1 MSVNFFGY
9 FSLDIVYI
17 VIALATLTLIS
28 IIVAVVAMVKTAGM
42 RKKYNAF
49 MQGENGE
56 SIEKLVKGNLDS
68 IREIKTL
75 SSENA
80 KAVKDIYNK
89 LQYTFHKVGIVK
101 YDAFHEMG
109 GKLSFS
115 LCMLDRRDC
124 GYIINVMHS
133 NTGCYAYIKEI
144 VNGKSYIE
152 LGTEEEKALNQA
164 LAGKTGDEELSKK
177 VNDMLEQEEE

>member
-1 MSVNFFGY
+1 MIVDFFGY

-17 VIALATLTLIS
+17 VIGLAALTLIS
-28 IIVAVVAMVKTAGM
+28 FIVALVALGKTASM

-49 MQGENGE
+49 MKGEKGE
-56 SIEKLVKGNLDS
+56 SIEKLVKENLDS
-68 IREIKTL
+68 IRDIKEL
-75 SSENA
+75 SGENA

-124 GYIINVMHS
+124 GYIINVMH
-133 NTGCYAYIKEI
+133 NNAGCYAYIKEI
-144 VNGKSYIE
+144 VGGKSYIE

-164 LAGKTGDEELSKK
+164 LAGKMGDDNLSKR
-177 VNDMLEQEEE
+177 VNDMLERE

>member
-1 MSVNFFGY
+1 MLVDFFGY

-17 VIALATLTLIS
+17 VIGLAALTLIS
-28 IIVAVVAMVKTAGM
+28 LIAAVAALIKTASIK
-42 RKKYNAF
+42 KKYNAF

-56 SIEKLVKGNLDS
+56 SIEKLVKENLDS
-68 IREIKTL
+68 IRTVKKL

-89 LQYTFHKVGIVK
+89 LQYTFHKIGIVK

-144 VNGKSYIE
+144 VGGKSYIE

-177 VNDMLEQEEE
+177 VNDMLEQQE